1 MMDAIEAITE
11 AVFEDGKDL
20 DLFDDVAIGRT
31 AFAGESIRALARL
44 LRDSGARP
52 ARAEAEI
59 SAVATRRLELTIR
72 GRDQFFSFSAAQES
86 AVRAAYGR
94 LREDVARSALGSED
108 ASDRLR
114 AEVIEHRLRLRAAF
128 GRPVRP
134 APCFYYGAEFQI
146 ALLGMDVSSIEE
158 PILDLGCGPDAT
170 LVEYLR
176 SLGLEAFG
184 VDRRIGRPGT
194 YRVEA
199 DWGAFPLRERSWGA
213 VVSHMAFSN
222 HFIRRHVERDGR
234 DVDLALRYREIL
246 RSLSPG
252 GTFYY
257 APSLPFIERYLDRGE
272 YSVETREVAAG
283 FGASA
288 VRRLGRPTRATSSAP
303 RSR

>member
-11 AVFEDGKDL
+11 AVFEDGSDL
-20 DLFDDVAIGRT
+20 DLFDDEAIGRT
-31 AFAGESIRALARL
+31 AFAGESIRALARI
-44 LRDSGARP
+44 LRNTGARP

-59 SAVATRRLELTIR
+59 SAAATRRLERTVR
-72 GRDQFFSFSAAQES
+72 GRDQFFAFSAAQES

-94 LREDVARSALGSED
+94 LREDVARSALGRED

-146 ALLGMDVSSIEE
+146 ALLGMDVSALEE
-158 PILDLGCGPDAT
+158 PILDLGCGPDAA

-176 SLGLEAFG
+176 SLGFEAFG

-199 DWGAFPLRERSWGA
+199 DWSAFALRERSWGA

-222 HFIRRHVERDGR
+222 HFIRRHAERDGR
-234 DVDLALRYREIL
+234 DIDLALRYREIL
-246 RSLSPG
+246 RSLRPG

-272 YSVETREVAAG
+272 YSVETRALAAG

-288 VRRLGRPTRATSSAP
+288 VRRHGCPPRA
-303 RSR
+303 R